1 MAERNSDSV
10 VPPSDLRESC
20 GFSKPESSSYCEDE
34 SEEGKRRRWSIGGRA
49 VEAVEVEGGGGAEG
63 PGGGKEGGC
72 ATLLR
77 G

>member
-10 VPPSDLRESC
+10 VPPSDLLRESC

-34 SEEGKRRRWSIGGRA
+34 SEEGKRRRCNIGGRA
-49 VEAVEVEGGGGAEG
+49 GEAVEGSGVGVEG